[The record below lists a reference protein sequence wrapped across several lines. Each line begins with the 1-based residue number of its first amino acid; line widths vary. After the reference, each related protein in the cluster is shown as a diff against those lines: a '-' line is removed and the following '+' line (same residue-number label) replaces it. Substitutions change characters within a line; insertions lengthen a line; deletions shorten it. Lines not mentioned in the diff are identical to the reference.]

1 MDVDPVEMLVE
12 LAKRGEI
19 DPWNIDIVQVTDA
32 FLRQIE
38 HMRTMNLALPARTL
52 FYASVLLRMKSEALT
67 EEHAEEPPPMEEP
80 EEQMALLENYPE
92 LHIPTRRRTKRPAT
106 LDELIEELKKAE
118 RVERRR
124 KERREVRAERSEV
137 VDVSHEENMEDT
149 VRMVWE
155 SLRGLLSSKRRL
167 TLSELLCTL
176 TDVPAVFIYLS
187 LLFLANERRIRL
199 HQDEF
204 FGELYIEGR

>member
-1 MDVDPVEMLVE
+1 MEADPVEMLVE

-32 FLRQIE
+32 FLHELE
-38 HMRTMNLALPARTL
+38 HMRTMNLAVPARTL
-52 FYASVLLRMKSEALT
+52 FYASVLLRMKSDALT
-67 EEHAEEPPPMEEP
+67 EEHAEEPPATEEP
-80 EEQMALLENYPE
+80 LEQIVLLEDYPE

-118 RVERRR
+118 RVARRRRER
-124 KERREVRAERSEV
+124 KERSAERSEV
-137 VDVSHEENMEDT
+137 IDVSHEENIEDT
-149 VRMVWE
+149 VEMVWE
-155 SLRGLLSSKRRL
+155 SLRNLLGSKRRL

-176 TDVPAVFIYLS
+176 ADVPAVFIYLS
-187 LLFLANERRIRL
+187 LLFLANERRIWL
-199 HQDEF
+199 HQDEL